1 MVTAVL
7 KVYFE
12 KKGPSVIQY
21 DYKNFSNDKFRNNV
35 VNELIKFKIETS
47 RLDIFVNT
55 VLKLYSKNAPVKKCY
70 IKANEDPFM
79 NKVLKKAIMKR
90 SQLKTSFWKKK
101 KKKRNLEVK
110 LLITKELLYQPHAE
124 RKTKLFW
131 KYWHFK
137 ISDNNMFWKTL
148 KPIFSNKMC

>member
-35 VNELIKFKIETS
+35 VNELIKSKIETS

-79 NKVLKKAIMKR
+79 NKVLKKAIIKI
-90 SQLKTSFWKKK
+90 SKIKTYLLKKK
-101 KKKRNLEVK
+101 KKKKKK
-110 LLITKELLYQPHAE
+110 LGSQVAYNKGTIVPASCGKKN
-124 RKTKLFW
+124 KTIL
-131 KYWHFK
+131 K
-137 ISDNNMFWKTL
+137 ILTL
-148 KPIFSNKMC
+148 QNF

>member
-7 KVYFE
+7 KIYFE

-35 VNELIKFKIETS
+35 VNELIKSKIETW

-79 NKVLKKAIMKR
+79 SKVLKKAIMKR

-101 KKKRNLEVK
+101 KKKKKK
-110 LLITKELLYQPHAE
+110 LGSQVAYNKGTIVPASCGKKN
-124 RKTKLFW
+124 KTILKILTLQNFW
-131 KYWHFK
+131 Q
-137 ISDNNMFWKTL
+137 
-148 KPIFSNKMC
+148 

>member
-35 VNELIKFKIETS
+35 VNELIKSKIETS

-90 SQLKTSFWKKK
+90 SQLKTSLLKKK
-101 KKKRNLEVK
+101 KKKKKK
-110 LLITKELLYQPHAE
+110 LGSQVAYNKGTIVPASCGKKN
-124 RKTKLFW
+124 KTIL
-131 KYWHFK
+131 K
-137 ISDNNMFWKTL
+137 ILTL
-148 KPIFSNKMC
+148 KNF

>member
-1 MVTAVL
+1 MVMAVL

-35 VNELIKFKIETS
+35 VNELIKSKIETS

-55 VLKLYSKNAPVKKCY
+55 VLKLYSKNALVKKCY

-79 NKVLKKAIMKR
+79 NKVLKKAIMRR
-90 SQLKTSFWKKK
+90 SQLKTKKK
-101 KKKRNLEVK
+101 KKKERNLEVK

-124 RKTKLFW
+124 RKAKLF
-131 KYWHFK
+131 
-137 ISDNNMFWKTL
+137 
-148 KPIFSNKMC
+148 